1 MIMVTEFI
9 FYSTLIF
16 ASVSTLVAIY
26 NLVTAPRLEKIECNS
41 VQDQLVSVLVPA
53 RNEEKNIG
61 NCIDVVLS
69 QSYKNFELIILDDE
83 SEDRTAEIISDKI
96 SEYNSN
102 KKIKLISGKPLPN
115 GWLGK
120 NWACHQLSKEA
131 SGEYLLFIDADVRLS
146 SGVVESCFFYKDKYK
161 LEMISSFP
169 TQIIN
174 SFGEWL
180 IVPLMNFLLLAF
192 LPLKKVYSSANKSF
206 IAANGQFLFIAKSA
220 YEKIGGHLTFKGR
233 VVEDME
239 IARQVKKSG
248 FNMMTFLGADSVS
261 CRMYDGLR
269 LAFNGF
275 SKNFFPGFNISSLIF
290 TLFLTLIFIVFL
302 LPFLM
307 IFMNSSFVLI
317 VFIILL
323 GRLAISV
330 SSRQNILV
338 NILLHPVQ
346 MLIMIT
352 IGVNSVYRTK
362 TKKLKWKG
370 RSI

>member
-1 MIMVTEFI
+1 MVTEFI

-26 NLVTAPRLEKIECNS
+26 NLVTAPRLEKKAYDS
-41 VQDQLVSVLVPA
+41 VQDQLVSVLIPV

-102 KKIKLISGKPLPN
+102 NKIKLISGKPLPDD
-115 GWLGK
+115 WLGK

-131 SGEYLLFIDADVRLS
+131 SGECFLFIDADVRLN
-146 SGVVESCFFYKDKYK
+146 SGVVESCLFYKDKYE

-169 TQIIN
+169 TQKIK

-248 FNMMTFLGADSVS
+248 FNIMTFLGADSVR
-261 CRMYDGLR
+261 CRMYDGYR
-269 LAFNGF
+269 LAHNGF
-275 SKNFFPGFNISSLIF
+275 TKNFFPGFNISSLIF

-352 IGVNSVYRTK
+352 IGINSVYRTK

>member
-1 MIMVTEFI
+1 MIIEVL
-9 FYSTLIF
+9 FYF
-16 ASVSTLVAIY
+16 TLVLSIITTFVSVY
-26 NLVTAPRLEKIECNS
+26 NFFTAPRFKNNQNEKGNKA
-41 VQDQLVSVLVPA
+41 LVSILIPA
-53 RNEEKNIG
+53 RNEEKNISQI
-61 NCIDVVLS
+61 IDDVIK
-69 QSYKNFELIILDDE
+69 QTHKNFELIILDDE

-96 SEYNSN
+96 SEHNSN
-102 KKIKLISGKPLPN
+102 NKIKLISGKPLPN

-131 SGEYLLFIDADVRLS
+131 SGKYFLFIDADVRLS
-146 SGVVESCFFYKDKYK
+146 SGVVESCLFYKDKYK

-174 SFGEWL
+174 SYGEWL

-248 FNMMTFLGADSVS
+248 FNIMTFLGADSVS
-261 CRMYDGLR
+261 CRMYDGYR
-269 LAFNGF
+269 LAYNGF

-338 NILLHPVQ
+338 NVLLHPVQ
-346 MLIMIT
+346 ILIMIT
-352 IGVNSVYRTK
+352 IGVNSFYRTK
-362 TKKLKWKG
+362 TKNLKWKG

>member
-1 MIMVTEFI
+1 MVIEVL
-9 FYSTLIF
+9 FYFTLFFSIIT
-16 ASVSTLVAIY
+16 TLVSAY
-26 NLVTAPRLEKIECNS
+26 NFLTAPRFENNQKEISNKP
-41 VQDQLVSVLVPA
+41 LVSILIPA
-53 RNEEKNIG
+53 RNEEKNISQI
-61 NCIDVVLS
+61 IDDIIK
-69 QSYKNFELIILDDE
+69 QTYKNFELIILDDE
-83 SEDRTAEIISDKI
+83 SEDKTAEIISDKI

-102 KKIKLISGKPLPN
+102 NKIKLISGKPLPN

-131 SGEYLLFIDADVRLS
+131 NGEYLLFIDADVRLS
-146 SGVVESCFFYKDKYK
+146 SGVVESCLFYKNKYK

-220 YEKIGGHLTFKGR
+220 YEKIGGHLTFKER

-261 CRMYDGLR
+261 CRMYDGFGH
-269 LAFNGF
+269 AFNGF
-275 SKNFFPGFNISSLIF
+275 SKNYFPGFNTSPIIF
-290 TLFLTLIFIVFL
+290 FLFLAFL
-302 LPFLM
+302 FTTYFLPFLM

-317 VFIILL
+317 VLIILL

-330 SSRQNILV
+330 SSRQTILV

-352 IGVNSVYRTK
+352 IGVNSVYKTK